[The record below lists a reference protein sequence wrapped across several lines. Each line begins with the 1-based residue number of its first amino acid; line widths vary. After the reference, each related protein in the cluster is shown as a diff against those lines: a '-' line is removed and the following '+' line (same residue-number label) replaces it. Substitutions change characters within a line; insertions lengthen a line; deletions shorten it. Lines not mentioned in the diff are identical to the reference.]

1 LHEWLHK
8 CYHHPMVRLR
18 FFRDKQGLSLRKL
31 AEKAGV
37 HYVSLVRLEA
47 GKFDPRLSTL
57 YKLATALNVRVAQLI
72 GETKPYKGG
81 KHGTH

>member
-1 LHEWLHK
+1 
-8 CYHHPMVRLR
+8 
-18 FFRDKQGLSLRKL
+18 LSLRKL